1 MYSLILDNIQ
11 YMITKERFLSLI
23 QGLQTYF
30 SDSSNKDKIELFVDK
45 AKNENAWF
53 SDYLIR
59 NAMKAIDQQF
69 FNVAI
74 WDSFFEKQDAFS
86 STPKLVGLILSGN
99 LPAVGMHDLLMT
111 LAAGHLAVLKLSSQD
126 KAMMQLYIEAIQSID
141 AEFSIEV
148 VERLPSVD
156 AVIATGSDFSSSYF
170 SNYFAKIPHIIRKN
184 RSSVAVLTGNET
196 SLDFEGLAVDIFTYY
211 GLGCRNVSSIMVPK
225 DYDLIPLFDVL
236 TQVDWVLEHTKYSNN
251 YQYHKTL
258 LLLNQIP
265 HYDLGNV
272 IVTENE
278 ALVSPVGVL
287 HVHRYASEEEL
298 RTWLKQHEA
307 KIQCVVGQQTIHFGQ
322 AQMPALDDFADGVNT
337 YEFLVNLS

>member
-1 MYSLILDNIQ
+1 MV
-11 YMITKERFLSLI
+11 TKERFLDLI
-23 QGLQTYF
+23 QGLHTYF
-30 SDSSNKDKIELFVDK
+30 SDSSNLDKIELFIEK

-59 NAMKAIDQQF
+59 NAMEAIDQQF
-69 FNVAI
+69 FDVSI
-74 WDSFFEKQDAFS
+74 WAHFFQNQGTNTGTVKRI
-86 STPKLVGLILSGN
+86 GLILSGN

-111 LAAGHLAVLKLSSQD
+111 IASGHDVVIKLSSQD
-126 KAMMQLYIEAIQSID
+126 KKLMHLYIEAIQTID
-141 AEFSIEV
+141 VDVSIEI
-148 VERLPSVD
+148 VERLPTVD

-184 RSSVAVLTGNET
+184 RSSVAILSGDET
-196 SLDFEGLAVDIFTYY
+196 TQEFVGLAKDIFTYY
-211 GLGCRNVSSIMVPK
+211 GLGCRNVSTIAVPI
-225 DYDLIPLFDVL
+225 DFDLIPLFDVL

-258 LLLNQIP
+258 LLLNQVP
-265 HYDLGNV
+265 HFDLGNL

-287 HVHRYASEEEL
+287 HVHRYASADAL
-298 RTWLKQHEA
+298 QAWLKEHDE
-307 KIQCVVGQQTIHFGQ
+307 KIQCVVGQKAIPFGQ

-337 YEFLVNLS
+337 YAFLVNLS